1 MPGARPKAEAEAR
14 RARKARSSAKAPK
27 VIEGVRMDKVNEQ
40 LTRKAYRDAV
50 SAAEQMSKPPMKLPD
65 DGKLDAE
72 GLVRELVLWY
82 RATSTAEDLCDCST
96 CGGDS
101 DARLDACPFCGDTAL
116 DEDGDAGP
124 APEPTPEPT
133 PEPAKGKGGKAK
145 PAKKKLVRKKKPT
158 AAPQAAAKGSGG
170 AKGGKGQGSAKPEPQ
185 GRPGASA
192 EVVEAEGVVVVDKGE
207 LAEAALDDTIVR
219 IENLKK
225 QAAKGIW
232 DLGMEIKDI
241 LDRGMWRLRL
251 DEAGKPRYRTF
262 SAFCKAELGMAYSHA
277 NRLVGVATAFPKELM
292 ERIGIAKC
300 SIALHVPKEARDKLL
315 EGAESKSKAELSAE
329 AAKLK
334 NSELP
339 SAPKG
344 ALTVAMAPGITE
356 IVLHARPKQMGAKKN
371 GEHKPAKSLA
381 DDPWGVEQLANK
393 VHVYYAITRNK
404 KGEIVLRI
412 ERRRVTKDQL
422 FVDEVEGVEPEEE

>member
-1 MPGARPKAEAEAR
+1 
-14 RARKARSSAKAPK
+14 
-27 VIEGVRMDKVNEQ
+27 MDKVNEQ
-40 LTRKAYRDAV
+40 LTRQAYREAV
-50 SAAEQMSKPPMKLPD
+50 KAAEQMSKPPMELPD

-72 GLVRELVLWY
+72 GLVQNLVLWY
-82 RATSTAEDLCDCST
+82 RVTSTAEDLCDCST

-101 DARLDACPFCGDTAL
+101 DARLDACPFCGDSAL
-116 DEDGDAGP
+116 DEEPEAEP
-124 APEPTPEPT
+124 AEPAEPA
-133 PEPAKGKGGKAK
+133 PAKGKAAKGKAKPEK

-158 AAPQAAAKGSGG
+158 EAPQAAAKGSGG
-170 AKGGKGQGSAKPEPQ
+170 TKGGKGQAPAKPKSQKAPAA
-185 GRPGASA
+185 GT

-207 LAEAALDDTIVR
+207 LAESALDDTIVR

-241 LDRGMWRLRL
+241 LDRGLWRLRL
-251 DEAGKPRYRTF
+251 DDAGKPRYRTF

-339 SAPKG
+339 TTPKG

-371 GEHKPAKSLA
+371 GDHKPAKSLA

-393 VHVYYAITRNK
+393 VHVYYVVTRNK

-422 FVDEVEGVEPEEE
+422 FVDEVEGDEPEEE